1 MTTRNKKEP
10 GCIGDRYDGEDAL
23 LLSNQLCFP
32 LYAAA
37 RKIVRFYTPVLAE
50 YGLTYTQYIALLAL
64 WETDGI
70 SVKSLGQRLFLD
82 SGTLTPLLKKLES
95 QGLLTRTRD
104 TRDERNVEIR
114 LTDEGRDLKA
124 KALAI
129 PAQIA
134 SCIDVSPEEAA
145 ELKRLLEKFLAE
157 DSSTEDSSAED

>member
-1 MTTRNKKEP
+1 MTKINNTEP
-10 GCIGDRYDGEDAL
+10 ICLGENHSGEEAL

-70 SVKSLGQRLFLD
+70 SVKALGQRLFLD

-114 LTDEGRDLKA
+114 LTDEGRALKT

-134 SCIDVSPEEAA
+134 SCIDVSPDEAT

-157 DSSTEDSSAED
+157 DPSAEV